1 MLADKQLLY
10 FGGDH
15 HWSRDF
21 ARLGC
26 DAKALE
32 QSECLRNAPS
42 RTVEEVRILNEQF
55 PDGAR
60 GDR

>member
-21 ARLGC
+21 ARLVH
-26 DAKALE
+26 DAKALG
-32 QSECLRNAPS
+32 QSKCLGNATP
-42 RTVEEVRILNEQF
+42 
-55 PDGAR
+55 
-60 GDR
+60 

>member
-21 ARLGC
+21 ASLGC
-26 DAKALE
+26 DAKALG
-32 QSECLRNAPS
+32 QSECLRNATS
-42 RTVEEVRILNEQF
+42 RTAKEVRILGE
-55 PDGAR
+55 
-60 GDR
+60 

>member
-15 HWSRDF
+15 HGSRDF
-21 ARLGC
+21 TSLGC
-26 DAKALE
+26 DAKALG
-32 QSECLRNAPS
+32 QSECLRNATP
-42 RTVEEVRILNEQF
+42 RTPEEVRILSEQF

-60 GDR
+60 GDF